1 MTAIR
6 VGKEG
11 FSMLPGPECDTDDA
25 LADQRVFVLD
35 DRQWAELTAV
45 LAAPPR
51 ENPGLRALLARKPAW
66 EG

>member
-1 MTAIR
+1 
-6 VGKEG
+6 
-11 FSMLPGPECDTDDA
+11 MLPGPECDTDDA